1 MSPPANLP
9 PSGVVRFVDNPHA
22 RASSDLQGFD
32 VPGAELLSAARTLIA
47 RHPQAGAHRA
57 RLVRLAGLGADT
69 WIMDETAQVTG
80 SFKVRG
86 ALLALERLHGAG
98 VREIIAASAGN
109 HGAGV
114 AHAAQV
120 LGMKATIVVPQGTP
134 EKKLSKIRSAGAT
147 LHVHDAAGYDA
158 AEAFAMEWSA
168 QSGVPFLSA
177 YDDVAVV
184 AGNGGSLGYELL
196 DLAAAHPLHGA
207 TVLVPFG
214 GGGLATGL
222 ATVLGPRGFRVLG
235 VESEVSPAMALSLE
249 RGAACVALQPL
260 GETWAEGLEG
270 GIATA
275 AFARARAVVD
285 GVYVVPEPKLREA
298 MRWLHGAGIVC
309 EGSAAL
315 AVLPVPAVR
324 AAFPGPI
331 VVLLTG
337 RNVDAAR
344 LAAS

>member
-1 MSPPANLP
+1 VSLPLSLP
-9 PSGVVRFVDNPHA
+9 PRGVVRFVDNAHA
-22 RASSDLQGFD
+22 EVPMDLGGVD
-32 VPGAELLSAARTLIA
+32 LPGADLLGAARTLLA
-47 RHPQAGAHRA
+47 RHPEAGAHPA
-57 RLVRLAGLGADT
+57 RLVRVAGLGADT
-69 WIMDETAQVTG
+69 WVLDETSQVTG

-86 ALLALERLHGAG
+86 ALLALERLLATG
-98 VREIIAASAGN
+98 VREVIAASAGN

-114 AHAAQV
+114 AHAAKV
-120 LGMKATIVVPQGTP
+120 LGMKATIVVPRGTP
-134 EKKLSKIRSAGAT
+134 EKKLSNIRGAGAT
-147 LHVHDAAGYDA
+147 LVVHDVAGYDA

-168 QSGVPFLSA
+168 RDGIPFLSA

-184 AGNGGSLGYELL
+184 AGNGASLGYEVL
-196 DLAAAHPLHGA
+196 DLAAAHPLEGA

-249 RGAACVALQPL
+249 RDAAQTTLEPE

-285 GVYVVPEPKLREA
+285 GIYVVSEPKVRAA
-298 MRWLHGAGIVC
+298 MGWLHRAGITC

-315 AVLPVPAVR
+315 AILPVAAVR

-344 LAAS
+344 LVG